1 MIIAN
6 PVLSKPSSW
15 LNRFVEITRPDIQ
28 ERVGYFP
35 PGPPEPHYLHP
46 IIDSDLAIEFYPLGF
61 IPNRNETLV
70 KDVLRQALYDSLNYR
85 TTAKMPGRGY
95 KMQEREFLLSV
106 SHSAGVG
113 DLTWGMWTVVLGEMQ
128 GYVDAYPGYD
138 YQFEIRKYRDWE
150 IAGYVIGAGF
160 VETRA

>member
-1 MIIAN
+1 
-6 PVLSKPSSW
+6 
-15 LNRFVEITRPDIQ
+15 
-28 ERVGYFP
+28 FP

-46 IIDSDLAIEFYPLGF
+46 IIDSDLAIQFYPLGF

-70 KDVLRQALYDSLNYR
+70 KDVVRQALYESLNYR

-95 KMQEREFLLSV
+95 KLQEREFLLSV
-106 SHSAGVG
+106 AHSAGVG
-113 DLTWGMWTVVLGEMQ
+113 DLTWGMWTVVLEGMQ
-128 GYVDAYPGYD
+128 GYVVAYPGYD
-138 YQFEIRKYRDWE
+138 YQFEIRKYRGWE

>member
-1 MIIAN
+1 
-6 PVLSKPSSW
+6 
-15 LNRFVEITRPDIQ
+15 
-28 ERVGYFP
+28 FP

-70 KDVLRQALYDSLNYR
+70 KDVLRQALYESLNYR
-85 TTAKMPGRGY
+85 TTAKMPGQGY
-95 KMQEREFLLSV
+95 KMQEQEFLLSV

-150 IAGYVIGAGF
+150 IRGYVIGAGF